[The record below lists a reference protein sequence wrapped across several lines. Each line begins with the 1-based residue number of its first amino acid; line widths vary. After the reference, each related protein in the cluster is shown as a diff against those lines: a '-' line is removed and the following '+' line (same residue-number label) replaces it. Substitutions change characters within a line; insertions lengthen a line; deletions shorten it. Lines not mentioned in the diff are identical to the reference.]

1 MESYDLIIVGAGPA
15 GLSAGIYAQQ
25 RKLKTKILEANEI
38 GGQPKTLY
46 PEKLIYD
53 YPGFL
58 KITGRELMLKITE
71 QSLNLGCNILEDAE
85 VFDITID
92 NKLFTIL
99 ENRNKF
105 ITKSVLLATGIGN
118 YSVKHLN
125 IDGEERL
132 RNKGIYYQ
140 QTPKILTRKRIVV
153 IGGGDTA
160 LECAVSCAEKG
171 AYVTLIHR
179 SEKFRA
185 VEEIV
190 SKAKSLGVKIYL
202 NSNIKK
208 INGENYLE
216 NIELESDNHE
226 KTIISTDYLSI
237 CIGMELNTK
246 FVTKIGVKIDRQ
258 AVVIN
263 SDMQTSIPGMFACG
277 DIVAPLGSFKRL
289 TMATAS
295 AALAINGVYK
305 YLKHPY
311 WNK

>member
-58 KITGRELMLKITE
+58 KITGKELMLKITE

-216 NIELESDNHE
+216 NIELDDIE
-226 KTIISTDYLSI
+226 
-237 CIGMELNTK
+237 IGHLP
-246 FVTKIGVKIDRQ
+246 I
-258 AVVIN
+258 
-263 SDMQTSIPGMFACG
+263 
-277 DIVAPLGSFKRL
+277 
-289 TMATAS
+289 
-295 AALAINGVYK
+295 
-305 YLKHPY
+305 
-311 WNK
+311 